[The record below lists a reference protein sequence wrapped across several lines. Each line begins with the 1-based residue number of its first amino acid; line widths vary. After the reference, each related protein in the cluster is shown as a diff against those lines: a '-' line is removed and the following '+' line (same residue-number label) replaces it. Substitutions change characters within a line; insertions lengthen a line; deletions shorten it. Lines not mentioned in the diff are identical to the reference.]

1 VADFEPNLL
10 AFCCNYCAYRAAD
23 LAGTS
28 RMQYPLNVKIIRLP
42 CTGKVDITYLL
53 RAFERGADGVIVA
66 GCLKGGCHF
75 VEGNLRAEQRVK
87 FTKDLL
93 NAIGFNGERLEMFFL
108 SSSMAPRF
116 VEIVN
121 EMTER
126 IRKLGPALPKK
137 IELTRRTPEITKREF
152 LYAMLRNLALK
163 KPEKPIPVPEELK
176 EFGRIEYNLTQCI
189 GCRRCG
195 EVCPEK
201 AIDFVQE
208 FDMPKILQTVP
219 SSGQNR
225 VTKRLLLY
233 ETLAKIAVKQP
244 SRAIQVPE
252 GMREFCEL
260 LYNPKKC
267 VVCDKCAN
275 ICPEKAITIV
285 REVDLPSILS

>member
-1 VADFEPNLL
+1 MANFEPNLL

-87 FTKDLL
+87 FTKELL
-93 NAIGFNGERLEMFFL
+93 SAIGFNGERLEMFFL

-201 AIDFVQE
+201 AIDFIQE
-208 FDMPKILQTVP
+208 FDMPKILQTIP
-219 SSGQNR
+219 SSGQSK

-260 LYNPKKC
+260 RYNPKKC